1 MAYGINTAKRGVD
14 RLRSHGDSI
23 STKGWVGFSLLSSLV
38 LTGSW
43 QQTEYPAEPVLEGVV
58 TDVLKEI
65 KLPSP
70 FDEEL
75 RIATGVSGEMSIPE
89 NMGQFVVYSNIST
102 ETTQEIFG
110 VETDSVDI
118 DREAF
123 FVTRMRMPS
132 MAVVDTVATTDG
144 QLYITLYDNSGN
156 DVGVNVEDIQANML
170 RPLTA
175 KLVGGEPRCPSR
187 PGLNDYTGCILD
199 VDFDDNFLSRIPGP
213 GANSDWSAQDM
224 SMNVATE
231 FGNIFDPCFLEQV
244 FIPEMNAVY
253 ESSGMS
259 YRIDGPDQVDISG
272 KTLIRYLYRSTVSP
286 GFTADDV
293 PVNLVGTFR
302 AVAPLHERIETVITE
317 MGGADTVVDL
327 DEGQDRD
334 FCVRR
339 GANYG
344 GEILRMYRYGEE
356 VDNMWEKIALGGM
369 EFPPE
374 NFDISTGTILE
385 SSGVEK

>member
-14 RLRSHGDSI
+14 ALRSRGDSI
-23 STKGWVGFSLLSSLV
+23 STPGWVAFSLLSSLV

-43 QQTEYPAEPVLEGVV
+43 QQTEYPAEPVLEDIATAG
-58 TDVLKEI
+58 LKTVN
-65 KLPSP
+65 LPSP

-75 RIATGVSGEMSIPE
+75 RVATGTSGEMSIPQ
-89 NMGQFVVYSNIST
+89 NMGQFVVYSNVAT

-110 VETDSVDI
+110 VETDSLGV

-123 FVTRMRMPS
+123 LVTRMRMPS
-132 MAVVDTVATTDG
+132 IAVVDTVATTDG
-144 QLYITLYDNSGN
+144 QLYITLFDNNGN
-156 DVGVNVEDIQANML
+156 DVGIRVEDIQANML
-170 RPLTA
+170 RPKTA
-175 KLVGGEPRCPSR
+175 KLVGGEPRCSSR

-199 VDFDDNFLSRIPGP
+199 VDFDDNILSRIPGL

-224 SMNVATE
+224 AMNVTTE
-231 FGNIFDPCFLEQV
+231 FGNVFDRCFLEQV

-253 ESSGMS
+253 EESGIS
-259 YRIDGPDQVDISG
+259 YRIDGPDQIDTAG
-272 KTLIRYLYRSTVSP
+272 KTLIRYLYRSPLSP
-286 GFTADDV
+286 GVTADKA
-293 PVNLVGTFR
+293 PVNLVGTFEP
-302 AVAPLHERIETVITE
+302 VAPLHERVETIITE
-317 MGGADTVVDL
+317 MGGADTVVNL
-327 DEGQDRD
+327 DESQDRD

-344 GEILRMYRYGEE
+344 GEILRMYHYGEE
-356 VDNMWEKIALGGM
+356 AENMWVKIAFGGM

-385 SSGVEK
+385 SSGAEK